1 MGRLPIASGGC
12 AMAYSMGV
20 QGLRYKWARLAGE
33 AKQITKANQRLAAKV
48 ADLNKHIHANEARI
62 ADITAQITLLAEAAR
77 EGFGVELQAPDPR
90 QTVPKHHFVAWGGIK
105 RAILDELR
113 RANGIP
119 RTTRQLADAIDASH
133 DMRLT
138 CDQMTQLSTAI
149 RYCMRRLHAKDLV
162 ARVESQ
168 RGIGSSSSWVLKA
181 FVE

>member
-1 MGRLPIASGGC
+1 
-12 AMAYSMGV
+12 MAHSMGV

-48 ADLNKHIHANEARI
+48 ASLNEHIQANESRI
-62 ADITAQITLLAEAAR
+62 AEITAQITLLAEAAR
-77 EGFGVELQAPDPR
+77 DGFGVAMQAPDPR
-90 QTVPKHHFVAWGGIK
+90 QTIPKHHFTAWGGLQ

-133 DMRLT
+133 GMRLT
-138 CDQMTQLSTAI
+138 CDQMTQLSTSI
-149 RYCMRRLHAKDLV
+149 RYRMRHLRAKDLV

-168 RGIGSSSSWVLKA
+168 HGIGNASSWVLKV